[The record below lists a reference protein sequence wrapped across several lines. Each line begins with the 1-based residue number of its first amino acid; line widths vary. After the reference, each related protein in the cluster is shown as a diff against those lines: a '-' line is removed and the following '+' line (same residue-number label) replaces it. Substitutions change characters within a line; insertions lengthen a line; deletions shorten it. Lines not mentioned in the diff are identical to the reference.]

1 MKEIRSSQ
9 PDWFSQLIQTYRS
22 REAVRFIDDKEYG
35 INLTD
40 SLLAA
45 GLRGNL
51 CYNEWIAVLLMLGV
65 SGFGVWMIVA
75 AILDPEPTS
84 KLGLLVGAGAILVFS
99 GSGTAIWILTNLR
112 PPNVRVSPSG
122 VEISWE
128 AYARS

>member
-1 MKEIRSSQ
+1 MKEIRTSQ
-9 PDWFSQLIQTYRS
+9 SDWFSQLVQTYRN
-22 REAVRFIDDKEYG
+22 REAIRFIDDKGYG
-35 INLTD
+35 INLTE

-51 CYNEWIAVLLMLGV
+51 GYNEWTAVLLMLGV

-84 KLGLLVGAGAILVFS
+84 KLSLLIGAGTILVFT

-112 PPNVRVSPSG
+112 PPHVRVSPNG
-122 VEISWE
+122 VDISWE
-128 AYARS
+128 